1 MKNRIL
7 ISLAVIIIL
16 LVGCSS
22 STDVEKI
29 NTVTVIGDGEPYD
42 VELSRDVTLP
52 INLNDAIFIMEEC
65 YEPYNASLGEP
76 ELIDENWVFVW
87 SPEYPNFEIKV
98 NRNNGDVNIS
108 LFG

>member
-16 LVGCSS
+16 LAGCSS

-29 NTVTVIGDGEPYD
+29 KKVTVTSGGEPYD
-42 VELSRDVTLP
+42 VELSRSVVLP

-76 ELIDENWVFVW
+76 ELNDENWIFYW
-87 SPEYPNFEIKV
+87 SPEVPDFQIIV
-98 NRNNGDVNIS
+98 NKNNGNVTIS
-108 LFG
+108 EFG

>member
-16 LVGCSS
+16 LAGCSS

-29 NTVTVIGDGEPYD
+29 NTVTVKSDSETYD
-42 VELSRDVTLP
+42 VELSRNVTLP

-65 YEPYNASLGEP
+65 YEFYSGSLGEP
-76 ELIDENWVFVW
+76 ELIDENWVFQW
-87 SPEYPNFEIKV
+87 SPEYPDFEIKV
-98 NRNNGDVNIS
+98 NKKNGAVSIA

>member
-16 LVGCSS
+16 LTGCSS

-29 NTVTVIGDGEPYD
+29 NTVSVTANGLPYE
-42 VELSRDVTLP
+42 VELSHSVDIPLSKS
-52 INLNDAIFIMEEC
+52 DAIFIMEEC
-65 YEPYNASLGEP
+65 YSGYNASLGEP
-76 ELIDENWVFVW
+76 ELIKENWVFYW
-87 SPEYPNFEIKV
+87 SPEFPDFSIRV
-98 NRNNGDVNIS
+98 NRNNGDVIIA